1 MPSILKFTKNF
12 KGINI
17 SVITK
22 KTKKTKKS
30 TVTLPSSASFL
41 TSMDA
46 EASAV
51 LAFLAAAFPVA
62 PPAFYN
68 SK

>member
-1 MPSILKFTKNF
+1 MPSILKFTEIF

-17 SVITK
+17 SMLTK
-22 KTKKTKKS
+22 EIPKQKKS

-46 EASAV
+46 DASAV

-62 PPAFYN
+62 PPAFCN

>member
-22 KTKKTKKS
+22 KKKTKKS